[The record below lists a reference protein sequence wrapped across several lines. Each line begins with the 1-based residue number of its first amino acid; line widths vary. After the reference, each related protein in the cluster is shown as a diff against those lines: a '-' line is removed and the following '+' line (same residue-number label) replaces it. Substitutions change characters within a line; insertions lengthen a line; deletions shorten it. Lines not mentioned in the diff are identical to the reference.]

1 MEARVLTS
9 DTDPGR
15 LDERIAKTV
24 ERESPRLRRFLKPRL
39 PAWLDVEDVLQD
51 VFVELVEA
59 YRLAQPIERAGAWL
73 LKVARNRVIDLLRR
87 KRAVGLA
94 DVKSLDGEGE
104 ATSLE
109 DLLPSPDAGPDAV
122 YARKVLVEEL
132 ARALEELPRAQREVF
147 LAHEVEGESFRDISA
162 RTGVN
167 VNTLLARKRYAVLH
181 LRARLRNIYD
191 EVQKGDTP

>member
-1 MEARVLTS
+1 VEARVLTS

-39 PAWLDVEDVLQD
+39 PAWLDVEDVLQE

-94 DVKSLDGEGE
+94 DVKSLDGERE

-191 EVQKGDTP
+191 EFQKGDTP